1 MRVALREAAAA
12 AEHDDVP
19 VGCVVVREGE
29 IVGAAHN
36 ERELRGDPTAH
47 AEVLA
52 LREAAVTL
60 GGWRLPGTVVYVTLE
75 PCPMC
80 AGAIQQARV
89 ARVVFGAPDQK
100 VGAAGTR
107 DQPPPEPAP
116 APPGGGAGGRSR
128 HRRARSAAELL
139 RRSSLGVGE
148 GVLLALG
155 VSKPGVT
162 IARRTTSRRIRFALT
177 VDHPPPRPHRA
188 RAGDRRRGPRPAVD
202 RAGRRRRHPG
212 RRADHR
218 APRPDPRPGSRWS
231 SRPRRRSRA
240 STSSGRRSRPRRRP
254 TRPTRTTRP
263 TTSSGST

>member
-1 MRVALREAAAA
+1 MTRVFPRDEHFMRVALREAAAA
-12 AEHDDVP
+12 ADHDDVP

-100 VGAAGTR
+100 VGAAGTVVNPLQNPR
-107 DQPPPEPAP
+107 LLHRVEVQ
-116 APPGGGAGGRSR
+116 GGVLATDALG
-128 HRRARSAAELL
+128 LL
-139 RRSSLGVGE
+139 RS
-148 GVLLALG
+148 
-155 VSKPGVT
+155 
-162 IARRTTSRRIRFALT
+162 FF
-177 VDHPPPRPHRA
+177 D
-188 RAGDRRRGPRPAVD
+188 DRR
-202 RAGRRRRHPG
+202 
-212 RRADHR
+212 
-218 APRPDPRPGSRWS
+218 
-231 SRPRRRSRA
+231 
-240 STSSGRRSRPRRRP
+240 
-254 TRPTRTTRP
+254 
-263 TTSSGST
+263 

>member
-1 MRVALREAAAA
+1 MTRVFPRDEHFMRVALREAAAA

-60 GGWRLPGTVVYVTLE
+60 GGWRLPGTVAYVTLE

-100 VGAAGTR
+100 VGAAGTVVNPLQNPR
-107 DQPPPEPAP
+107 LLHRVEVQ
-116 APPGGGAGGRSR
+116 GGVLATDALG
-128 HRRARSAAELL
+128 LL
-139 RRSSLGVGE
+139 RS
-148 GVLLALG
+148 
-155 VSKPGVT
+155 
-162 IARRTTSRRIRFALT
+162 FF
-177 VDHPPPRPHRA
+177 D
-188 RAGDRRRGPRPAVD
+188 DRR
-202 RAGRRRRHPG
+202 
-212 RRADHR
+212 
-218 APRPDPRPGSRWS
+218 
-231 SRPRRRSRA
+231 
-240 STSSGRRSRPRRRP
+240 
-254 TRPTRTTRP
+254 
-263 TTSSGST
+263 